1 MCVCVCTNVNPHPTG
16 ETGLL
21 SGPAKLRLA
30 ATARCPQCRIKNG
43 HGCDGLRMHL
53 VRSRSWLNCNRD
65 GDGMR
70 TGEKRGGGEEG
81 QGVDVVAAAEA
92 TCCALLWLIMLP
104 VAERESERER
114 ERGSL
119 PRLQWRK
126 DDELV
131 SQ

>member
-1 MCVCVCTNVNPHPTG
+1 MCVCTNVNPHPTG

-21 SGPAKLRLA
+21 SGLAKLRLA

-65 GDGMR
+65 VDGMR
-70 TGEKRGGGEEG
+70 TEEGKRGGG
-81 QGVDVVAAAEA
+81 GVRGVVAAAEA

-104 VAERESERER
+104 VAERERE
-114 ERGSL
+114 
-119 PRLQWRK
+119 RLQWRK